1 MADFFDADRMFDF
14 EGDPP
19 VPAPSAAVRSASEPS
34 QEGSGTATPAPRQMV
49 PDDQPVTV
57 NYLSEVGELLADCER
72 IRKHAMRIN
81 RRSGEEEIF
90 NPMLFEKAVARR
102 QSILASAVKLH
113 RDLWNDHA
121 QQEFYRLMVQTIAQE
136 SPAAAHRLIAELRKI
151 NSPVLEVLDKV
162 AI

>member
-1 MADFFDADRMFDF
+1 MADVYDPDRMFDF
-14 EGDPP
+14 SSDPP
-19 VPAPSAAVRSASEPS
+19 GFPEAPTPGPAVVESAAVVEAVPTEVTAAAD
-34 QEGSGTATPAPRQMV
+34 GT
-49 PDDQPVTV
+49 VTV
-57 NYLSEVGELLADCER
+57 NYLGEVAALLEDCER
-72 IRKHAMRIN
+72 IRKYAMRIN
-81 RRSGEEEIF
+81 RKSGEEEIF

-121 QQEFYRLMVQTIAQE
+121 QTEFYRLMVQTIAQE

-162 AI
+162 AV

>member
-1 MADFFDADRMFDF
+1 MADIHDPDRMFDF
-14 EGDPP
+14 SGDAPDFP
-19 VPAPSAAVRSASEPS
+19 EVPTPGAAVVE
-34 QEGSGTATPAPRQMV
+34 QVVMDVV
-49 PDDQPVTV
+49 PDPDNAVQV
-57 NYLSEVGELLADCER
+57 NYLGEVASLLADCER
-72 IRKHAMRIN
+72 IRKYAMRIN
-81 RRSGEEEIF
+81 RKSGEEEIF

-121 QQEFYRLMVQTIAQE
+121 QTEFYRLMVQTIAQE
-136 SPAAAHRLIAELRKI
+136 SPETAHRLIAELRKI

>member
-1 MADFFDADRMFDF
+1 MADVYDPSDRMFDF
-14 EGDPP
+14 SDPP
-19 VPAPSAAVRSASEPS
+19 TPGPAVVEPRAVEALP
-34 QEGSGTATPAPRQMV
+34 PA
-49 PDDQPVTV
+49 DGDQSVQV
-57 NYLSEVGELLADCER
+57 NYLGEVAALLADCER
-72 IRKHAMRIN
+72 IRQYAMRVSKRTN
-81 RRSGEEEIF
+81 ELEIF

-121 QQEFYRLMVQTIAQE
+121 QTEFYRLMVQTISQE

-151 NSPVLEVLDKV
+151 NSPVLEVLEGI

>member
-1 MADFFDADRMFDF
+1 MADAYDPDRMFDF
-14 EGDPP
+14 SSEPP
-19 VPAPSAAVRSASEPS
+19 GFPEAPTPGPAVVESAA
-34 QEGSGTATPAPRQMV
+34 MV
-49 PDDQPVTV
+49 ESVQADDSVTV
-57 NYLSEVGELLADCER
+57 NYLGEVAALLADCER
-72 IRKHAMRIN
+72 IRKYAMRLKKGTA
-81 RRSGEEEIF
+81 GEYEIY

-121 QQEFYRLMVQTIAQE
+121 QTEFYRLMVQTIAQE